1 MFTWICP
8 QCGREVPPSYTDCP
22 DCAKRAADHQAAQP
36 NAAPPPP
43 PPTQQW
49 APPPQPPQY
58 SAAQPPQYAPPGP
71 PYAPPPPPQYQQPQ
85 YQHPQYA
92 PPPAYQPP
100 PPPRSGIPTWAMAI
114 LFSFAIFG
122 VVAGIYWLVGS
133 SRPSKPTAVVESP
146 AAKSGGK
153 TNPYQKYVEI
163 AGVRFVEDARKK
175 MQVRFVITN
184 HSNADIPSL
193 AGNVTAWGRTR
204 TSEEDAAGTF
214 AFTTDL
220 KGYESKELTVPFTTK
235 HKIYELPD
243 WQNVSIDLQIT
254 SPQ

>member
-8 QCGREVPPSYTDCP
+8 QCGREVPPAYNECP
-22 DCAKRAADHQAAQP
+22 DCTKKVEPQAEPA
-36 NAAPPPP
+36 AAPPPP
-43 PPTQQW
+43 APQQQT
-49 APPPQPPQY
+49 P
-58 SAAQPPQYAPPGP
+58 PPQYAPAP
-71 PYAPPPPPQYQQPQ
+71 PPQYAPPPPQYQQPPPQ
-85 YQHPQYA
+85 YQQPPSHYQQPPQYAPQPQYA
-92 PPPAYQPP
+92 PPP
-100 PPPRSGIPTWAMAI
+100 PRGGLPTWAMAI

-122 VVAGIYWLVGS
+122 VVAGVYWLVGS
-133 SRPSKPTAVVESP
+133 TGTPKPTTVVESP

-153 TNPYQKYVEI
+153 TNPYQKYIEI
-163 AGVRFVEDARKK
+163 SGLRFVEDAKK
-175 MQVRFVITN
+175 KLQVRFALTN

-193 AGNVTAWGRTR
+193 GGNITVWGRTR
-204 TSEEDAAGTF
+204 SSEEDAAGTF
-214 AFTTDL
+214 TFATDL

>member
-22 DCAKRAADHQAAQP
+22 DCAKKAAEPQPAQP
-36 NAAPPPP
+36 NATPPPPP

-49 APPPQPPQY
+49 APPPQQPQY
-58 SAAQPPQYAPPGP
+58 SAAQPSQYAPPAP
-71 PYAPPPPPQYQQPQ
+71 PYAPASPPQYQQPQ
-85 YQHPQYA
+85 YQQPQYA

-100 PPPRSGIPTWAMAI
+100 PARGGIPTWAMAI

-133 SRPSKPTAVVESP
+133 KSSAGPAPVVESP
-146 AAKSGGK
+146 AAKAGGK
-153 TNPYQKYVEI
+153 TNPYQKYIEI
-163 AGVRFVEDARKK
+163 AGVRFMEDAKKK

-184 HSNADIPSL
+184 HSNADIPAL

-214 AFTTDL
+214 TFTTDL
-220 KGYESKELTVPFTTK
+220 KGYESKEVTVPFTTK